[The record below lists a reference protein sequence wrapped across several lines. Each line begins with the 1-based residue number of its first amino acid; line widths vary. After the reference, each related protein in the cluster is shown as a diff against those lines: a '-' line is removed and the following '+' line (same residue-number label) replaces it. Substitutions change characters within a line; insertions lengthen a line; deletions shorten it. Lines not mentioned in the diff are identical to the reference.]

1 LATWTCWRRRTPAE
15 RGVRQGAP
23 FSTAVAVREGGVD
36 KTVVVSST

>member
-1 LATWTCWRRRTPAE
+1 MAT
-15 RGVRQGAP
+15 P